1 MFQENPGTILLYLF
15 PVRFSRDPNHLSILG
30 NIIMCQ
36 GPTVVLNLLFGSNG
50 SYNQGQ
56 FMVALSSRFTWAFLP
71 PFLSFS
77 FFSVRN
83 ASPRTFLVF
92 PSFDSC
98 GTQLETSH
106 SLLENNVESENT
118 KICVRKPAVSHSDT
132 KRIQLDIV
140 PLMRNCNYR
149 SSIPLQ

>member
-1 MFQENPGTILLYLF
+1 MAVITRVNLWLLSLPDLPGPSSLPSSLF
-15 PVRFSRDPNHLSILG
+15 
-30 NIIMCQ
+30 
-36 GPTVVLNLLFGSNG
+36 LFFG
-50 SYNQGQ
+50 
-56 FMVALSSRFTWAFLP
+56 
-71 PFLSFS
+71 
-77 FFSVRN
+77 VRN

-149 SSIPLQ
+149 SRYPPAMILCMHFACCWDVTLFFPRSHSREYSHQ